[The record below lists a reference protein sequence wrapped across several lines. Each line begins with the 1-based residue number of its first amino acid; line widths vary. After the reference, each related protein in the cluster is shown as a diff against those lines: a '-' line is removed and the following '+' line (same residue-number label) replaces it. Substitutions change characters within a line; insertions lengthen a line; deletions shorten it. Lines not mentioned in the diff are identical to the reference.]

1 MYAEMNK
8 QFAPLAPVGSTE
20 GPQGAAVWGL
30 LSASHWEHAIPSVPC
45 TEAQGSAP
53 AWLSF
58 PACPAPLK
66 HCGQQA
72 GAPAPPCPWPQG
84 TPIHPSPGG
93 HPLQP
98 SLTWLPVGT
107 VWLITCHISPR
118 LVPRKGCVADGLG
131 SQIFSKPGGGRPA
144 APKGA
149 PRPLARQG
157 GLTCP
162 SGVPRQG
169 DARGGRRGDDDV
181 GNIQVLVAQDGG
193 LVVAAAADTH
203 F

>member
-58 PACPAPLK
+58 PACPALPVATGDA
-66 HCGQQA
+66 HPSVTQRPP
-72 GAPAPPCPWPQG
+72 APAV
-84 TPIHPSPGG
+84 THLAAS
-93 HPLQP
+93 
-98 SLTWLPVGT
+98 GT

-118 LVPRKGCVADGLG
+118 LVPRKGCVADGRG
-131 SQIFSKPGGGRPA
+131 SQIFSKRGGGRPA

-162 SGVPRQG
+162 AGVPRQG

>member
-8 QFAPLAPVGSTE
+8 QFVPLAPVGSTE
-20 GPQGAAVWGL
+20 GPQGQQSGPLVSLSLGTRHPLCPLHRGTGVCPGVAEFPSLSRPAEALRPAGWSPSAALPVATGD
-30 LSASHWEHAIPSVPC
+30 AHPSVTRRPP
-45 TEAQGSAP
+45 TP
-53 AWLSF
+53 AFTHLAAS
-58 PACPAPLK
+58 
-66 HCGQQA
+66 
-72 GAPAPPCPWPQG
+72 
-84 TPIHPSPGG
+84 
-93 HPLQP
+93 
-98 SLTWLPVGT
+98 GT

-118 LVPRKGCVADGLG
+118 LVPRKGCVADGRG
-131 SQIFSKPGGGRPA
+131 SQIFSKRGGGRPA

-162 SGVPRQG
+162 AGVPRQG